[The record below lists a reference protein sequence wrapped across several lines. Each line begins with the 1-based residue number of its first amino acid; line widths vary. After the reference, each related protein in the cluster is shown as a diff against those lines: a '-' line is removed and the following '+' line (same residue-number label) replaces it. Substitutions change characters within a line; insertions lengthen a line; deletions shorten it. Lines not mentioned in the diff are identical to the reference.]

1 MEELRISHGYPV
13 VMQIAEFGTRRPV
26 CIDRE
31 ASVQDASRLMR
42 EQRADTLVVVG
53 AGSEVDGAGSGV
65 DGNNAARIPV
75 GTISMRDVVTRVVAV
90 GLDPCIVTAGDLL
103 WSRPTTV
110 HATDSVPEAF
120 ERLCQ
125 SDTEA
130 LPVVDSD
137 GIVTG
142 VVSLEDILQALAGG
156 ESSKRHSLHR

>member
-53 AGSEVDGAGSGV
+53 AGSGV
-65 DGNNAARIPV
+65 GGNHAARIPV
-75 GTISMRDVVTRVVAV
+75 GTISMRDIVTRVVAV

-125 SDTEA
+125 TDTEA
-130 LPVVDSD
+130 LPVVDGD
-137 GIVTG
+137 GRVTG
-142 VVSLEDILQALAGG
+142 VVSLEDILQALAGS
-156 ESSKRHSLHR
+156 ESSRLHRLHR